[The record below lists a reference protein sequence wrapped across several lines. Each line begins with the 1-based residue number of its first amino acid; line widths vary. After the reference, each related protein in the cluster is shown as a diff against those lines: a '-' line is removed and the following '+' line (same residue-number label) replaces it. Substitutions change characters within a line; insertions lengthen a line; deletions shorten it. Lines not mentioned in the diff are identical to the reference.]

1 MTSKT
6 VQILAATIVGLIL
19 LLLVTRSN
27 DDSDAIVSGGRLLPD
42 FKAVANDVTVVT
54 ISRSDESEN
63 LQIRRDADGWVVTER
78 DDYPADIG
86 KIRQLIIALADAEI
100 VEEKTANP
108 ENYDRLGVA
117 DPDTGGSG
125 TEVVVSGDGFSHS
138 VILGDTAQGNFRYAR
153 VTDNQTSYLI
163 DQNPDLPTAVG
174 DWLTADL
181 IDLAAARVRRVR
193 ISHADGETIVIEK
206 SEEAQTDFTVLDI
219 PDGRELS
226 YAAVANSIGGAL
238 TSLTLE
244 DARAATGDTRT
255 TTVVF
260 ETWDGLTVS
269 AGIVAE
275 GDDAWVTFSADAAPV
290 VSDKA
295 SEETVDASASAK
307 PSPIE
312 EADEINTRLSG
323 WQYQIA
329 VYKRDMLVRRWDDI
343 LKSLESE

>member
-19 LLLVTRSN
+19 LLLVTRSD

-42 FKAVANDVTVVT
+42 FEAVANDVTAVS
-54 ISRSDESEN
+54 ISRSDESGN
-63 LQIRRDADGWVVTER
+63 LQIRRDNDSWVVTER

-125 TEVVVSGDGFSHS
+125 AEIVVSGDGFSHS
-138 VILGDTAQGNFRYAR
+138 VILGDVAQGNFRYAR
-153 VTDNQTSYLI
+153 ATDNQTSYLV

-174 DWLTADL
+174 DWLTGDL
-181 IDLAAARVRRVR
+181 LDLTAARVRRVS
-193 ISHADGETIVIEK
+193 ISHAGGEMIVIEK
-206 SEEAQTDFTVLDI
+206 SEEAQTDFAVLDI

-226 YAAVANSIGGAL
+226 HASVANSIGGAL
-238 TSLTLE
+238 TSLTLA
-244 DARAATGDTRT
+244 DARAATDDTPT

-260 ETWDGLTVS
+260 ETWDGLTIS

-275 GDDAWVTFSADAAPV
+275 GDNAWVAFSAHTAPV
-290 VSDKA
+290 VSDEA
-295 SEETVDASASAK
+295 SEDTETTTVELPSVD
-307 PSPIE
+307 
-312 EADEINTRLSG
+312 EADEINSRLSG
-323 WQYQIA
+323 WQYQLA
-329 VYKRDMLVRRWDDI
+329 VYKKDMLVRRWDDI
-343 LKSLESE
+343 LEPLESE